1 MIFLIS
7 GPPGEKGEIGLLGP
21 AGRDGEKG
29 ERGKRGKRVNDYFSY
44 LLVNSL
50 ISLSFSNK
58 HHRSRVG

>member
-29 ERGKRGKRVNDYFSY
+29 ERGKRGKRVNDSFP
-44 LLVNSL
+44 LFL
-50 ISLSFSNK
+50 IYSPVSLSFSNK
-58 HHRSRVG
+58 